1 MSVHSETIK
10 IDTDGDGH
18 CSDITSQLQ
27 DCVAASGLTDGVVTL
42 FIAGSTAGLTTIEY
56 EPGAVADLD
65 RLFQEIVPRNRDYR
79 HHQTWGCD
87 NGHSHVRAALLG
99 PSLSIPFTG
108 GTALLGTWQQVILVD
123 FDTRP
128 RKRAVYVQLMGE

>member
-10 IDTDGDGH
+10 IDTNGDGH

-27 DCVAASGLTDGVVTL
+27 ECVAASGLTEGVVTL

-87 NGHSHVRAALLG
+87 NGHSHVRACLIG
-99 PSLSIPFTG
+99 PSLSLAVQD
-108 GTALLGTWQQVILVD
+108 GTVPLGTWQQVVLLD
-123 FDTRP
+123 FDTRS
-128 RKRAVYVQLMGE
+128 RSRQIAVNVIGE